1 MKKYMIILDVR
12 TGKTYLDFSDT
23 IIRGM
28 FEKIME
34 KSNSKDELRKKYPDA
49 IDLTSHH

>member
-23 IIRGM
+23 MIRGA
-28 FEKIME
+28 FEKVME
-34 KSNSKDELRKKYPDA
+34 KSNSRDELLKKYPDA
-49 IDLTSHH
+49 VNLTN